1 MRGWSIKAQHT
12 PFLSVTGRVNVH
24 VHQTEIG
31 PIQMAIIRHGR
42 ARTSMLHGNV
52 NGRNISA
59 QNFWVK
65 NVKVANYPPF
75 SDYEKFFILGLAHD
89 RNFKFS
95 VKSK

>member
-1 MRGWSIKAQHT
+1 
-12 PFLSVTGRVNVH
+12 
-24 VHQTEIG
+24 
-31 PIQMAIIRHGR
+31 
-42 ARTSMLHGNV
+42 MLHGNV

-59 QNFWVK
+59 QHFWVK

-89 RNFKFS
+89 RNLKFS